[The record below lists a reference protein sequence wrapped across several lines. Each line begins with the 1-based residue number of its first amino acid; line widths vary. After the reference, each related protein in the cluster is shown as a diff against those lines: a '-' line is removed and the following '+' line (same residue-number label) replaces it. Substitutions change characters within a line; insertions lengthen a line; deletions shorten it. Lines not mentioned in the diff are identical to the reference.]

1 MYDLITLSA
10 VNTSCRG
17 RMQPS
22 SFQDPLR
29 ITLLVFMVS
38 KFCNGHIPLLNQVY
52 VLFCQTSKTDDDCDG
67 LCQWLWFTVTWNNKR
82 KVSFNLGRIYKGFE
96 GERNFEEQYLS
107 MNHAHRSSGL
117 CEKEK
122 LVLDRIWLGL
132 VGVLIYFYCFRFL

>member
-52 VLFCQTSKTDDDCDG
+52 VLFCQTSKTE
-67 LCQWLWFTVTWNNKR
+67 WRLWWPLPMTLIYSDVNNKR

-96 GERNFEEQYLS
+96 SERNFEEQYLS

-132 VGVLIYFYCFRFL
+132 VGMLIYFYCFRFL